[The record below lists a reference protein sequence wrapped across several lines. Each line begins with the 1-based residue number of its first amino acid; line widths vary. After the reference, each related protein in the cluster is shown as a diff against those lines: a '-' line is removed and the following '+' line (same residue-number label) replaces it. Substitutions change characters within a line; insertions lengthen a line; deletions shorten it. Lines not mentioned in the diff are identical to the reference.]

1 MRANALA
8 ASLGASRAAARERVD
23 GSQQRRVRRQRRG
36 HLHAEGRGAG
46 GGHGHLYTRMPWAVE
61 SLDSS
66 FCTPCNYPLV
76 IM

>member
-1 MRANALA
+1 
-8 ASLGASRAAARERVD
+8 
-23 GSQQRRVRRQRRG
+23 VRRQRRG